1 MTHSSSHLRS
11 AFRPHRQRDV
21 ERPDRRRRRGG
32 AETYALTATRDL
44 TSMRSIRPLPRA
56 ALRPGAIV
64 LARIPFAEGGGAKL
78 RPAVIVH
85 TDGERV
91 TVLGITSSGRVAHL
105 PTWIRLQ
112 DWTEAGLN
120 RPSAACTGR
129 MIPLDRRTEIVSP
142 IGHLSDA
149 DREHLLQ
156 IVAVRHLG
164 AVADVSSAVDLET
177 SR

>member
-1 MTHSSSHLRS
+1 
-11 AFRPHRQRDV
+11 
-21 ERPDRRRRRGG
+21 
-32 AETYALTATRDL
+32 
-44 TSMRSIRPLPRA
+44 
-56 ALRPGAIV
+56 
-64 LARIPFAEGGGAKL
+64 
-78 RPAVIVH
+78 
-85 TDGERV
+85 
-91 TVLGITSSGRVAHL
+91 
-105 PTWIRLQ
+105 
-112 DWTEAGLN
+112 
-120 RPSAACTGR
+120 